1 MSVDFL
7 AVIALCLAIFAAFLA
22 LLEIR
27 AKGLSEKAREASNR
41 SATALAEQS
50 QQIKSALNNM
60 SQGLCMFNAKAEIVI
75 CNDVYLHMYD
85 LSPDIVKPGCTLR
98 RLIEHRKEVGLFS
111 GDVDHYVASIL
122 ANVASGQTRS
132 HIGAT
137 ADGRVINIVDRPMAR
152 GGWVVTHEDI
162 SDRRRAE
169 EKIAYMARHDSL
181 TDLANRAQFSERIE
195 YELARARR
203 SSEGFA
209 IFVIDVDHFKTVND
223 SLGHPVGDR
232 LLRGVAERLRR
243 ATRASDTV
251 ARLGGDEFAILQ
263 TLENQST
270 ESVRALARRL
280 LLNASAPYEIDGH
293 QVLTSI
299 SIGVAMAP
307 RDGEDTSELL
317 KNADLALYRAK
328 TDGRNEYRI
337 FEAAMDTEARSRHAL
352 EVDLRHALDRSQ
364 FEIFYQTVFS
374 VETGIISGA
383 EALLR
388 WRHPER
394 GMVRPDQFIPL
405 AEESGLIIPIGA
417 WVLRNACSEAAKWP
431 TSLKLSVN
439 LSAVQFKRSDLVTTV
454 RAALAESGL
463 APDRLELEITES
475 VLLAHTADTLATL
488 HGLKTLGVGV
498 SLDDFGTG
506 FSSLSYL
513 RMFPFDTIKIDRS
526 FVGDMLTRNDCAAIV
541 SALTAL
547 SRSLGMVTIAE
558 GVETPEQLE
567 LLRAAGC
574 TLAQGFMLSRPRP
587 AAELDFSSAP
597 ATFRAAS

>member
-1 MSVDFL
+1 MSVSFL
-7 AVIALCLAIFAAFLA
+7 AVVSLCLAMLA
-22 LLEIR
+22 MLLAMLELR
-27 AKGLSEKAREASNR
+27 AKRLAEKAREVANR

-50 QQIKSALNNM
+50 QQIKAALNNM

-75 CNDVYLHMYD
+75 CNDIYLQMYE
-85 LSPDIVKPGCTLR
+85 LSPDVVKPGCTLR
-98 RLIEHRKEVGLFS
+98 RLIEHRKETGLFG

-122 ANVASGQTRS
+122 ANVASGETRS
-132 HIGAT
+132 HIGST
-137 ADGRVINIVDRPMAR
+137 ADGRVINIVDRPMAD

-162 SDRRRAE
+162 SERRRAE
-169 EKIAYMARHDSL
+169 EKIAYMARHDAL
-181 TDLANRAQFSERIE
+181 TDLANRAQFSERVE

-203 SSEGFA
+203 STEGFA
-209 IFVIDVDHFKTVND
+209 VFVIDVDYFKTVND

-263 TLENQST
+263 TLENQSI

-280 LLNASAPYEIDGH
+280 LASASAPYEIDGH
-293 QVLTSI
+293 QVLTSV

-307 RDGEDTSELL
+307 RDGEHASDLL

-328 TDGRNEYRI
+328 ADGRNEYRI
-337 FEAAMDTEARSRHAL
+337 FETSMDTEARSRHAL
-352 EVDLRHALDRSQ
+352 EVDLRHALERNE

-374 VETGIISGA
+374 VETGEISGA

-388 WRHPER
+388 WRHADR

-405 AEESGLIIPIGA
+405 AEESGQIVRIGA
-417 WVLRNACSEAAKWP
+417 WVLRNACAEAAKWP
-431 TSLKLSVN
+431 APLKLSVN
-439 LSAVQFKRSDLVTTV
+439 LSAVQFKRSDLVKTV
-454 RAALAESGL
+454 TGALAESGL
-463 APDRLELEITES
+463 APQRLELEITES
-475 VLLAHTADTLATL
+475 VLLAHTADTLSVL
-488 HGLKTLGVGV
+488 HGLKTLGVNIV
-498 SLDDFGTG
+498 LDDFGAG

-513 RMFPFDTIKIDRS
+513 RMFPFDTIKIDRT

-541 SALTAL
+541 SALTTL
-547 SRSLGMVTIAE
+547 SRSLGIITTAE

-574 TLAQGFMLSRPRP
+574 TFAQGFMLSHPRP
-587 AAELDFSSAP
+587 AAELDFSVP
-597 ATFRAAS
+597 LIGLRAAS